1 MNIKKT
7 LGLGVVSA
15 ALGLTL
21 VGGGTFAY
29 FSDTAQSSASFNNGT
44 LNLNSDPSV
53 IVDLTNLKPGDFIT
67 RDFKLKNDGTLD
79 ISKVLLKTVSEVTD
93 VNNDNGSF
101 NLKDYIAVTFLIN
114 NDKKEPEVLVKTLS
128 ELENLSPDLVERGI
142 IGWIAGGEKS
152 GLKAGTQ
159 DKLSVQFAFVDNFQP
174 QNYFQGDKLKLKWTF
189 EAKQGA
195 GEFK

>member
-29 FSDTAQSSASFNNGT
+29 FSDTAQSTASFNNGT
-44 LNLNSDPSV
+44 LSLDSDPSV
-53 IVDLTNLKPGDFIT
+53 IVDLNNLKPGDIIT
-67 RDFKLKNDGTLD
+67 RDFQLKNSGSLD
-79 ISKVLLKTVSEVTD
+79 ISQVLLKTAAQVID
-93 VNNDNGSF
+93 VNNDNGTH
-101 NLKDYIAVTFLIN
+101 NLKDDIVVTFLVN
-114 NDKKEPEVLVKTLS
+114 KDKISSPVLVKKLS
-128 ELENLSPDLVERGI
+128 ELESLSPDLVKAGI
-142 IGWIAGGEKS
+142 LGSVFGEKS
-152 GLKAGTQ
+152 GIKAGTL

-174 QNYFQGDKLKLKWTF
+174 QNYYQGDSLKLNWTF

-195 GEFK
+195 GEYK

>member
-29 FSDTAQSSASFNNGT
+29 FSDTAQSTASFNNGT
-44 LNLNSDPSV
+44 LSLDSDPSV
-53 IVDLTNLKPGDFIT
+53 IVDLSNLKPGDIIT
-67 RDFKLKNDGTLD
+67 RDFQLKNSGSLD
-79 ISKVLLKTVSEVTD
+79 ISQVLLKTAAQVID
-93 VNNDNGSF
+93 VNNDNGTH
-101 NLKDYIAVTFLIN
+101 NLKDDIVVTFLVN
-114 NDKKEPEVLVKTLS
+114 KDKISSPVLVKKLS
-128 ELENLSPDLVERGI
+128 ELESLSPDLVKAGI
-142 IGWIAGGEKS
+142 LGSVFGEKS
-152 GLKAGTQ
+152 GIKAGTL

-174 QNYFQGDKLKLKWTF
+174 QNYYQGDSLKLNWTF

-195 GEFK
+195 GEYK